1 MKKDIKLFLRIEEDL
16 NNVIEEK
23 ARQEEK
29 TKSSLIRE
37 ILEIVL
43 FPLIAEDLNNVIEEK
58 ARQEEKTKSSLIR
71 EILEIVLFPLI
82 AERELKKIVNEEEEN
97 GIEDFLEKMKLVY
110 KMSKKLEEVSS
121 LFSQITK
128 NNDIVMEKMQK
139 TISEQKFQIKFN
151 VKEGKE

>member
-1 MKKDIKLFLRIEEDL
+1 MKKDNKLFLRIGEE
-16 NNVIEEK
+16 
-23 ARQEEK
+23 
-29 TKSSLIRE
+29 
-37 ILEIVL
+37 
-43 FPLIAEDLNNVIEEK
+43 LNNVIEEK

-97 GIEDFLEKMKLVY
+97 GIENFLEKMKLVY